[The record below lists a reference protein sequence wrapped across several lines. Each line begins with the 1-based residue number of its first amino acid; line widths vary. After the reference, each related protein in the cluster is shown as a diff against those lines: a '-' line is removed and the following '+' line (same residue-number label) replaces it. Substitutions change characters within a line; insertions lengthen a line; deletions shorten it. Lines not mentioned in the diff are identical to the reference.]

1 MHVQYIK
8 VLHSYHLTRNSMF
21 AISEQLS
28 QVTKSA
34 IDQQWFGLASFAQA
48 AFDAGVGVVD
58 LNVDAVKASM
68 AAAAVATNQ
77 LLCVRDGRDWLSLT
91 TGQSQQALERASAY
105 GRQAAEVVSA
115 AHERFSTIAQS
126 KLAVAGEKVV
136 ESAAVVKKTQIRGL
150 AANTLS
156 KIALGEAQEGYDLLV
171 RAGKKATAETAA
183 ATAASVT
190 RGQA

>member
-1 MHVQYIK
+1 
-8 VLHSYHLTRNSMF
+8 MF
-21 AISEQLS
+21 AISEQLT
-28 QVTKSA
+28 QATKAA
-34 IDQQWFGLASFAQA
+34 IDQQLFGLANCAQA

-105 GRQAAEVVSA
+105 GRQACEVVSA
-115 AHERFSTIAQS
+115 AHECFSTIAQS
-126 KLAVAGEKVV
+126 KLAAAEETAV
-136 ESAAVVKKTQIRGL
+136 ESAAVVKKTRIRAL

-156 KIALGEAQEGYDLLV
+156 KITLGEAQEGYDIPV
-171 RAGKKATAETAA
+171 RAGKKATAETVV
-183 ATAASVT
+183 ATGASVT

>member
-1 MHVQYIK
+1 
-8 VLHSYHLTRNSMF
+8 MF

-28 QVTKSA
+28 QATKSA
-34 IDQQWFGLASFAQA
+34 IDQQLFGLASLAQA
-48 AFDAGVGVVD
+48 AFDTGVGVVD
-58 LNVDAVKASM
+58 LNVDAVKSSM

-105 GRQAAEVVSA
+105 GRQAAEVASA
-115 AHERFSTIAQS
+115 AQERFSTIAQS
-126 KLAVAGEKVV
+126 KPAVAGENAV
-136 ESAAVVKKTQIRGL
+136 ESAAAVKKTRIRAL

-156 KIALGEAQEGYDLLV
+156 KIALGEAQEGYDNPV
-171 RAGKKATAETAA
+171 RAGKKTTAETVV
-183 ATAASVT
+183 TGASVT

>member
-8 VLHSYHLTRNSMF
+8 VLHSYHSTRNSMF

-28 QVTKSA
+28 HATKVA

-68 AAAAVATNQ
+68 AAATVAANQ
-77 LLCVRDGRDWLSLT
+77 LLCVRDGRDWMSLT

-105 GRQAAEVVSA
+105 GRQAAEVASA
-115 AHERFSTIAQS
+115 AHERFSTIAQG
-126 KLAVAGEKVV
+126 KLDEVEEKTV
-136 ESAAVVKKTQIRGL
+136 ESAAVVKKTQIRAL

-156 KIALGEAQEGYDLLV
+156 KITIGEAQEGYDIPV
-171 RAGKKATAETAA
+171 RAGKKATAETVVVNG
-183 ATAASVT
+183 ASVT